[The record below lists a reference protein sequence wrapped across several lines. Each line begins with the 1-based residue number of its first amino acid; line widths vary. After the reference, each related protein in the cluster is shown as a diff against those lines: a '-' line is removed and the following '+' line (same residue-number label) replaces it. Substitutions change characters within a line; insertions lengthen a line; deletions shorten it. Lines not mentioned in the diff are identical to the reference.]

1 MKMLS
6 KYLLFCV
13 AAFVF
18 WACELESP
26 TDAGSTYENSPSV
39 KASNI
44 DFYVQYVRGSSF
56 SSPITVITSKDEFD
70 KFYKKYDKGQYSYSD
85 DFFEE
90 NYIVV
95 VSLWEPSGS
104 IRHRV
109 ESIDE
114 NGNIVISRLLPEI
127 GTDDIG
133 EWSII
138 IGLSNDVKIEQFKAV
153 FVDVNVSKGPTMDS
167 RVVSYK
173 PHVVINDY
181 VQLAGIGYESHGFTT
196 DEEILKLWFPHI
208 FNEGLA
214 KSECN
219 YFALYHTSSS
229 SGLGGSY
236 EILSQDMVL
245 HYTYCTWGDSPGLT
259 TCDFATRAM
268 LICDDKNWTL
278 KESID
283 LDSVRGY
290 EDTHWNCN
298 NGNGAPDWKEIYF

>member
-1 MKMLS
+1 MKTFT

-13 AAFVF
+13 AAFAL
-18 WACELESP
+18 WACELEAP
-26 TDAGSTYENSPSV
+26 TDVE
-39 KASNI
+39 ASNI
-44 DFYVQYVRGSSF
+44 DFYIQYVRGRSF

-70 KFYKKYDKGQYSYSD
+70 KFYEKYDKGQYSYSD

-109 ESIDE
+109 ERIDE
-114 NGNIVISRLLPEI
+114 NGDIVISRLLPEI

-138 IGLSNDVKIEQFKAV
+138 IGLSNDVKIKQFKAV
-153 FVDVNVSKGPTMDS
+153 FVDVKVSKGPTMDS
-167 RVVSYK
+167 RVVSYQ

-181 VQLAGIGYESHGFTT
+181 VQLIEPIGYETYGFTT
-196 DEEILKLWFPHI
+196 NKEILKLWFPHI

-229 SGLGGSY
+229 SGLAGSY

-245 HYTYCTWGDSPGLT
+245 HHTHCTWGNSPGLT
-259 TCDFATRAM
+259 TEDFAKRAM

-283 LDSVRGY
+283 FNSVRYY
-290 EDTHWNCN
+290 EDPHWNCWN
-298 NGNGAPDWKEIYF
+298 DNGAPDRKEIYF